1 MSRSKRED
9 SERGMTC
16 QDGWRETDPPVSWR
30 YVYGVGGW
38 GVGGSAGGTGG
49 SREKERKGKR
59 KSVRYSDIRCNIDA
73 KRGCYDLLF
82 VCGDGV
88 RGD

>member
-38 GVGGSAGGTGG
+38 GGGGGGVALEGPVGAV
-49 SREKERKGKR
+49 KRKGKESE
-59 KSVRYSDIRCNIDA
+59 KV
-73 KRGCYDLLF
+73 
-82 VCGDGV
+82 
-88 RGD
+88 